1 MKKII
6 PVLAILLL
14 WACSS
19 VRIQGVD
26 KDDNFALAKYKTF
39 SFYEVS
45 TGGDALGPNQQENLK
60 VIKEAI
66 VRELNARG
74 LSQTGDNP
82 DLLVNIGVVVTEET
96 QTRETSF
103 ANPADR
109 TAYVGQRNYSWKS
122 QEVEVG
128 TYREG
133 TVTVHLVDRSVNK
146 LVWKG
151 SAESVLPNKEK
162 NVPPLIDEGMKALFA
177 KVK

>member
-1 MKKII
+1 MKK
-6 PVLAILLL
+6 VSFLLILITFS
-14 WACSS
+14 CSS
-19 VRIQGVD
+19 VRIKGVD
-26 KDDNFALAKYKTF
+26 KDDTFALSNYKTF

-60 VIKEAI
+60 LIKEAI
-66 VRELNARG
+66 VRELSARG
-74 LSQTGDNP
+74 LTLSENP
-82 DLLVNIGVVVTEET
+82 DMLVNIGVVVTEET
-96 QTRETSF
+96 QTRETNF

-109 TAYVGQRNYSWKS
+109 TAYVGQRSYSWQS

-128 TYREG
+128 KYRQG
-133 TVTVHLVDRSVNK
+133 TVTIHLVDRAANK
-146 LVWKG
+146 LMWMG

>member
-1 MKKII
+1 MKKISFL
-6 PVLAILLL
+6 LALIALG
-14 WACSS
+14 CSS
-19 VRIQGVD
+19 VRIKGVD
-26 KDDNFALAKYKTF
+26 KDDAFVLSNYKTF
-39 SFYEVS
+39 SFYEVNS
-45 TGGDALGPNQQENLK
+45 GGDALGPNQQENLK
-60 VIKEAI
+60 LIKEAI
-66 VRELNARG
+66 VRELGDRG
-74 LSQTGDNP
+74 LTQSENP

-109 TAYVGQRNYSWKS
+109 TAYTGQRSYSWKS

-128 TYREG
+128 KYRQG
-133 TVTVHLVDRSVNK
+133 TVTIHLVDRVANK